1 MLAQLL
7 RVTQGWPSSDYYGA
21 ETKYEIAQAVAGIIP
36 AFKHRLPPIRKIWQ
50 SEDER
55 QSLFDAASLGIAYYV
70 TTNCHEAKPWFR
82 GMSDTV
88 VPTFQDPSSSCM

>member
-1 MLAQLL
+1 MRSVSCSLTTLAATAEVELVTFTREAL
-7 RVTQGWPSSDYYGA
+7 REVFAEVGA

-70 TTNCHEAKPWFR
+70 IE
-82 GMSDTV
+82 
-88 VPTFQDPSSSCM
+88 